1 MNKHIVLK
9 HPVFLVFCRGL
20 IKGHAQ
26 NEDVFIGEAMTSKM
40 FMDQET
46 GIGLD
51 LAAQIIQQEPSQR
64 YRVFLFKVNLIK
76 IQKINRTE
84 AELKIKIGIFTKFCP
99 VI

>member
-1 MNKHIVLK
+1 
-9 HPVFLVFCRGL
+9 LVDTGLVQSSYWSRGL

-51 LAAQIIQQEPSQR
+51 LAAQIIQQERPPASTGTNVIGVDTYTTSWQLLHR
-64 YRVFLFKVNLIK
+64 SLFNILIV
-76 IQKINRTE
+76 
-84 AELKIKIGIFTKFCP
+84 AA
-99 VI
+99 